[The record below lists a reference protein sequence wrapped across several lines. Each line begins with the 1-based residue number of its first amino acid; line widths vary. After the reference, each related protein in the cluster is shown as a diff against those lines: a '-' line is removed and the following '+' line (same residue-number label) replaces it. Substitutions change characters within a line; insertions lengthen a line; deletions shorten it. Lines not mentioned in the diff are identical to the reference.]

1 MNVGRR
7 DSCEVRLPAGAV
19 ARCER
24 GSELKPNGRVRPS
37 VCSGMAPAWGHATL
51 NKRRRAGSSG
61 GKVRRKYSCLLNP
74 DLFREVLV

>member
-24 GSELKPNGRVRPS
+24 ALAERPRLAAAAWRDVRVGP
-37 VCSGMAPAWGHATL
+37 CPTL
-51 NKRRRAGSSG
+51 NKRRRPVRAG